1 MSTDVAD
8 LVKRIRTLP
17 IEKRR
22 EFLQVLPT
30 ALGLTSE
37 DLGWL
42 KATETAFGFWEN
54 PEDEVYDHLQV
65 R

>member
-1 MSTDVAD
+1 MAD
-8 LVKRIRTLP
+8 LVMKIRTLP

-22 EFLQVLPT
+22 ELLQVLPT
-30 ALGLTSE
+30 ALGITPE

-42 KATETAFGFWEN
+42 KATESAFGFWEN
-54 PEDEVYDHLQV
+54 PEDEVYDHLQI